1 MHFQTDDE
9 EPGSSESTAER
20 GEREEMLRHF
30 VPVNMLSE
38 RTVERM
44 KKMEGRRRQGLV
56 VHYCNR
62 CNYMTQKKPHLTNHS
77 RTHSGEQPFRCKLC
91 DQKFRQS
98 GSLKNHLLNHKLGQF
113 ECKECDYK
121 AGQKTDLAK
130 HLLTH
135 SGVKPHKCDS
145 CEYSTTTKS
154 NLTVHQRLHN
164 GEKPYSCTRC
174 SYKAT
179 FSSHLLRHMR
189 KHTGVKPYA
198 CSECSYQAAQK
209 GTLDDHMLTH
219 SGAKPFSC
227 EHCSY
232 RTGLKSSLTR
242 HLKICKHAAGPSV

>member
-20 GEREEMLRHF
+20 GEKEEMLRYF

-44 KKMEGRRRQGLV
+44 RKMEGRKRQGLGV
-56 VHYCNR
+56 YYCNE
-62 CNYMTQKKPHLTNHS
+62 CNYATQYKYRLVTHS
-77 RTHSGEQPFRCKLC
+77 RTHSGEQPFHCELC
-91 DQKFRQS
+91 DQKFGQS
-98 GSLKNHLLNHKLGQF
+98 SSLHHHLLTHKQGRL

-121 AGQKTDLAK
+121 ATQKHQLVT

-145 CEYSTTTKS
+145 CDFSTAIKGS
-154 NLTVHQRLHN
+154 LIVHQRLHS
-164 GEKPYSCTRC
+164 GERPYSCTRC

-179 FSSHLLRHMR
+179 CSSNLTRHMR

-198 CSECSYQAAQK
+198 CSECAYQAASKQN
-209 GTLDDHMLTH
+209 LDSHKLTH
-219 SGAKPFSC
+219 SGAKPFCC
-227 EHCSY
+227 EHCCF
-232 RTGLKSSLTR
+232 RTANKSNLTQ
-242 HLKICKHAAGPSV
+242 HLKVCKHAPGPSV

>member
-20 GEREEMLRHF
+20 GGREEMLRHF

-44 KKMEGRRRQGLV
+44 KKMEGLRRQGLV
-56 VHYCNR
+56 VHYCNE
-62 CNYMTQKKPHLTNHS
+62 CNYATQYKYRLVNHS
-77 RTHSGEQPFRCKLC
+77 RTHSGEQLFHCELC
-91 DQKFRQS
+91 DQKFGQS
-98 GSLKNHLLNHKLGQF
+98 SNLNCHLLTHKVGRF

-121 AGQKTDLAK
+121 ATLKQHLER

-145 CEYSTTTKS
+145 YEYSAATKY
-154 NLTVHQRLHN
+154 NLIIHQRSHS
-164 GEKPYSCTRC
+164 GERPYSCTRC

-179 FSSHLLRHMR
+179 QSPHLTRHMR

-198 CSECSYQAAQK
+198 CSECS
-209 GTLDDHMLTH
+209 
-219 SGAKPFSC
+219 
-227 EHCSY
+227 
-232 RTGLKSSLTR
+232 
-242 HLKICKHAAGPSV
+242 